1 LELFRLKLLLKFE
14 VNNFSKKTMRLFL
27 KYDINLLCKKIIQ
40 EQLNKLSISFT
51 YIGYGEIEINE
62 TQSSEKLNK
71 LYSNFNGYGIEIVET
86 QKSILVQKI
95 KVVISEMVYN
105 DDKLPQ
111 SKISIYLSEKLNHS
125 YGYISNIFSEVTYS
139 SIEKFIILQKIER
152 AKQMIANN
160 ELTFTEIAWKLNY
173 SSVAHFSN
181 QFKNTTGI
189 TPSAFQR
196 IVNKRRQITKE

>member
-1 LELFRLKLLLKFE
+1 
-14 VNNFSKKTMRLFL
+14 MRLFL